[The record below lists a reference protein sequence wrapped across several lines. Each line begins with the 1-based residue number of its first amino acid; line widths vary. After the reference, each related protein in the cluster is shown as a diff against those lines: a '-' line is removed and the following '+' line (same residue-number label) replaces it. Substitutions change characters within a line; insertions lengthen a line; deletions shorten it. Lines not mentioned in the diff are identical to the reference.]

1 MEGAT
6 SLISEVGTVFTQIID
21 WLGEFLTSLV
31 GGELAPLLGIFALG
45 IGIALVRALI
55 GLVRNLTWGA

>member
-6 SLISEVGTVFTQIID
+6 TLISEVGTVFTQILD
-21 WLGEFLTSLV
+21 WMGEFLTSLV
-31 GGELAPLLGIFALG
+31 GGELAPLLGIFGLG
-45 IGIALVRALI
+45 IAIALFRALV